1 MTWGKLKRGSL
12 SSGTARFQEAP
23 VSLRGKFQTAWQ
35 SLLNL
40 LLLPLRVLHALL
52 RFGLGTLRSFLFWL
66 CLILAAIVVL
76 VAYYVL
82 ADRETPL
89 TTDAYV
95 QAYVVQVAPQ
105 VAGQVM
111 HVYVGEGDEVRKGA
125 PLFELD
131 SRPFEHKVSLLEAK
145 LVETEQQV
153 KQLSSQHA
161 ALRAEH
167 ERLSAE
173 SDYAREVHRQEEA
186 IYKKDATTERR
197 YLDALQKKKAGLASV
212 EKSARLIQHSQEAI
226 DARIGQE
233 HALIAEVKAQ
243 LAEAKLNL
251 GYCRVCAPCDGTITN
266 MQLREGAFAHIGQAV
281 LTVIDTGHWLI
292 VANFRE
298 KGLEQMRPGQ
308 PALVAFR
315 GVPGRLWRA
324 RVLWIGWGVSQ
335 GQGIPSGLLPEV
347 KDQTS
352 WIPAEQR
359 FQVRLALEHPD
370 AVPLRVGMTGSVSVY
385 IQPDGRLNELTE
397 AVHRFITWL
406 YYL

>member
-1 MTWGKLKRGSL
+1 
-12 SSGTARFQEAP
+12 
-23 VSLRGKFQTAWQ
+23 
-35 SLLNL
+35 
-40 LLLPLRVLHALL
+40 LLLPLRLLHRLL
-52 RFGLGTLRSFLFWL
+52 RFGIGILRSFLFWL
-66 CLILAAIVVL
+66 CLIVAVIVVL
-76 VAYYVL
+76 VGYYVL

-89 TTDAYV
+89 TTDSYV

-111 HVYVGEGDEVRKGA
+111 HVYVGEGDEVKKGA

-131 SRPFEHKVSLLEAK
+131 TRPFEHKVSLLEAK

-153 KQLSSQHA
+153 KQLYSQHA
-161 ALRAEH
+161 ALKAEH
-167 ERLSAE
+167 ERLTAE
-173 SDYAREVHRQEEA
+173 ADYAREVHRQEEA

-197 YLDALQKKKAGLASV
+197 FLDALQKKKASLASV
-212 EKSARLIQHSQEAI
+212 EKSARLIQHSQEAL
-226 DARIGQE
+226 DAKIGKE

-243 LAEAKLNL
+243 LAEARLNL
-251 GYCRVCAPCDGTITN
+251 GYCRVYAPCDGIITN
-266 MQLREGAFAHIGQAV
+266 LQLREGVFAHIGQAV
-281 LTVIDTGHWLI
+281 LTVIDTDHWLI

-298 KGLEQMRPGQ
+298 KGLERMRPGQ

-315 GVPGRLWRA
+315 GRPGRLWRA
-324 RVLWIGWGVSQ
+324 RVLWIGVGVSQ

-359 FQVRLALEHPD
+359 FQVRLALEDPA

-385 IQPDGRLNELTE
+385 IEPDGRLNKVTE
-397 AVHRFITWL
+397 AVHRLIAWL

>member
-1 MTWGKLKRGSL
+1 MSI
-12 SSGTARFQEAP
+12 
-23 VSLRGKFQTAWQ
+23 RGKVHAAL
-35 SLLNL
+35 SALLNV
-40 LLLPLRVLHALL
+40 LLLPLRLLHGLL
-52 RFGLGTLRSFLFWL
+52 RFGVGILRSFLFWL
-66 CLILAAIVVL
+66 CLIVAVIVVL
-76 VAYYVL
+76 VGYYVL

-89 TTDAYV
+89 TTDSYV

-111 HVYVGEGDEVRKGA
+111 HVYVGEGDEVKKGA

-131 SRPFEHKVSLLEAK
+131 TRPFEHKVSLLEAK

-153 KQLSSQHA
+153 KQLYSQHA
-161 ALRAEH
+161 ALKAEH
-167 ERLSAE
+167 ERLTAE
-173 SDYAREVHRQEEA
+173 ADYAREVHRQEEA

-197 YLDALQKKKAGLASV
+197 FLDALQKKKASLASV
-212 EKSARLIQHSQEAI
+212 EKSARLIQHSQEAL
-226 DARIGQE
+226 DAKIGKE

-243 LAEAKLNL
+243 LAEARLNL
-251 GYCRVCAPCDGTITN
+251 GYSGVYAPCDGIITN
-266 MQLREGAFAHIGQAV
+266 LQLREGAFAHIGQAV
-281 LTVIDTGHWLI
+281 LAVIDTGHWLI

-298 KGLEQMRPGQ
+298 KGLERMRPGH

-315 GVPGRLWRA
+315 GMPGRLWRA
-324 RVLWIGWGVSQ
+324 RVLWVGSGVSQ
-335 GQGIPSGLLPEV
+335 GQGVPSGLLPEV

-359 FQVRLALEHPD
+359 FQVRLALEHPA

-385 IQPDGRLNELTE
+385 IEPDGRLNKVTE
-397 AVHRFITWL
+397 AVHRVIAWL